1 MKYSFIA
8 ILLIPLLYACDPETQ
23 DLDENTETA
32 KEVQEEVITVGDSII
47 NLAFTAHGGD
57 LYNPA
62 AYQFV
67 FRGVQYTFE
76 NEGTQYTYSKIDTS
90 NGQLTVDR
98 MTNDSFERTI
108 NEALQELEEK
118 ERFKYQEALNSVI
131 YFATLP
137 HKLIDKAV
145 NKTYVS
151 DVTIKDNNY
160 FVVEVSFD
168 EEGGGKDHDDI
179 FYYWINNSTH
189 KIDYLAY
196 QYATNGGGVR
206 FRAANNPRVVEGIT
220 FQDYVNY
227 GAPVGTPL
235 AELPVLFESDSLKEL
250 SLINTEDVFILST
263 VK

>member
-57 LYNPA
+57 LYNSA

-151 DVTIKDNNY
+151 DIAIKDNNY

-168 EEGGGKDHDDI
+168 EE
-179 FYYWINNSTH
+179 
-189 KIDYLAY
+189 
-196 QYATNGGGVR
+196 GGGVR